1 MIKNIIFDLDG
12 VLVDTRDAHYEA
24 LNKAIKKIGGKQIS
38 YKDHINKFDGLPTK
52 EKLQILNS
60 KKKILKKNNQ
70 KIIIWKNKF
79 TSEILKQKIKFNP
92 KIYNLFQKL
101 SKKHKIGIATN
112 AIRDTLDVCLKKL
125 KIKKFV
131 KISLSNQEIK
141 NPKPHPE
148 IYMKAM
154 LSLNA
159 IPNQTLILEDSYV
172 GRLAVKNSGAHL
184 FPVNNLL
191 DVKIDEINNFV
202 KKINTDNG
210 VLNKKNL
217 WDDKELN
224 IIIPMAG
231 AGKRFLDAGFT
242 FPKPLIEIKGRPMI
256 QWVIDCININ
266 ANYIFL
272 IQKNHQEK
280 YNISSMLNIMKPGCR
295 VIEIDELTE
304 GAACTVLLAKKF
316 INFKK
321 PLIICN
327 SDQYFEW
334 NSSKSIYNF
343 KKSDVDGAI
352 LTFNAI
358 HPRWSYAKLN
368 EAGFVSEVAEKKV
381 ISNNA
386 TVGLY
391 YWKFGSDFVKYSEK
405 MITKNLRVNNE
416 FYVCPVYN
424 QAIEDGKKVI
434 IENVKSMF
442 GVGTPEDLQEFLKL
456 KNLT

>member
-79 TSEILKQKIKFNP
+79 TSEMLKQKIKFNP

-172 GRLAVKNSGAHL
+172 GRL
-184 FPVNNLL
+184 
-191 DVKIDEINNFV
+191 
-202 KKINTDNG
+202 
-210 VLNKKNL
+210 
-217 WDDKELN
+217 
-224 IIIPMAG
+224 
-231 AGKRFLDAGFT
+231 
-242 FPKPLIEIKGRPMI
+242 
-256 QWVIDCININ
+256 
-266 ANYIFL
+266 
-272 IQKNHQEK
+272 
-280 YNISSMLNIMKPGCR
+280 
-295 VIEIDELTE
+295 
-304 GAACTVLLAKKF
+304 
-316 INFKK
+316 
-321 PLIICN
+321 
-327 SDQYFEW
+327 
-334 NSSKSIYNF
+334 
-343 KKSDVDGAI
+343 
-352 LTFNAI
+352 
-358 HPRWSYAKLN
+358 
-368 EAGFVSEVAEKKV
+368 
-381 ISNNA
+381 
-386 TVGLY
+386 
-391 YWKFGSDFVKYSEK
+391 
-405 MITKNLRVNNE
+405 
-416 FYVCPVYN
+416 
-424 QAIEDGKKVI
+424 
-434 IENVKSMF
+434 
-442 GVGTPEDLQEFLKL
+442 
-456 KNLT
+456 